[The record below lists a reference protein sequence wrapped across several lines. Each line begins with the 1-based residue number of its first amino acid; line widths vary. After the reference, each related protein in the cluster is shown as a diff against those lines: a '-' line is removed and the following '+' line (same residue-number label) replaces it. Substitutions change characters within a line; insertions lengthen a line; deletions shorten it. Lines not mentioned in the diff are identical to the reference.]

1 MSVKVKP
8 VDTKTFEQE
17 VLRAARPVLV
27 DFYADWCGPCQ
38 VIKPI
43 LEEIAEDYD
52 NRFDVRNVDVD
63 ENQSLARQYGVR
75 GIPTLLLF
83 SDGEARETIVGLRS
97 KSQLVDLLD
106 RAA

>member
-1 MSVKVKP
+1 MSAKVKP

-17 VLRAARPVLV
+17 VLRSERPVLV

-43 LEEIAEDYD
+43 LEELAEDYD
-52 NRFDVRNVDVD
+52 NRIDVRKVDVD

-83 SDGEARETIVGLRS
+83 SDGEARETVVGLRS
-97 KSQLVDLLD
+97 KLQLVELLD

>member
-52 NRFDVRNVDVD
+52 NRIDVRNVDVD

>member
-27 DFYADWCGPCQ
+27 DFYADWCGPSQ

-52 NRFDVRNVDVD
+52 NRIDVRNVDVD

>member
-1 MSVKVKP
+1 MSAKVKP

-17 VLRAARPVLV
+17 VLRSDRPVLV

-43 LEEIAEDYD
+43 LEEIL
-52 NRFDVRNVDVD
+52 D
-63 ENQSLARQYGVR
+63 ENQNLARQYGVR

>member
-1 MSVKVKP
+1 MSAKVKP

-17 VLRAARPVLV
+17 VLRSDRPVLV

-43 LEEIAEDYD
+43 LGEIL
-52 NRFDVRNVDVD
+52 D
-63 ENQSLARQYGVR
+63 ENQNLARQYGVR

>member
-1 MSVKVKP
+1 MSAKVKT
-8 VDTKTFEQE
+8 VNTTTFEQE
-17 VLRAARPVLV
+17 VLRSDRPVLV

-43 LEEIAEDYD
+43 LEEIAQNYD
-52 NRFDVRNVDVD
+52 DRVDVHKVDVD

-83 SDGEARETIVGLRS
+83 SDGEPRETVVGLRS
-97 KSQLVDLLD
+97 KSELVELLD
-106 RAA
+106 RAV